1 MLKFACLSLFLCDDI
16 LQTRIMSNLFFASKD
31 VKFHFFVELLTLAI
45 QRLNTEFQMNLIYA
59 TKHDRQRKSI
69 SQIINLYTKVST

>member
-16 LQTRIMSNLFFASKD
+16 LQTRIMSNLFFISKD
-31 VKFHFFVELLTLAI
+31 VKFLFLLNCSVAI